1 MPLSHPTARPSR
13 LTGLVATALLAL
25 LLASSPTTLS
35 AAAAA
40 AERSEAAAAADVAFD
55 VSPPLTGGAGSWQ
68 WPVVGDHRIVRPF
81 VAPATKYS
89 AGHRGIDI
97 EALPSGEV
105 VSPAYGI
112 VHFAGVVVDRPVV
125 SIRHPDGVI
134 SSFEP
139 VLSALAEG
147 TAVAR
152 GSPIGIA
159 GAGHCEVSCI
169 HVGVRVYGE
178 YVSPLVYLGSVPR
191 AVLLPTRR

>member
-1 MPLSHPTARPSR
+1 MPLSHPPAGPSR
-13 LTGLVATALLAL
+13 LMGPVAIALLAL
-25 LLASSPTTLS
+25 LLASSPTTLLVS
-35 AAAAA
+35 AAA
-40 AERSEAAAAADVAFD
+40 AERSGAGAAADVALD
-55 VSPPLTGGAGSWQ
+55 VAPPLPSGAGSWQ

-147 TAVAR
+147 TTVAR

-159 GAGHCEVSCI
+159 GAGHCEVSCL

>member
-13 LTGLVATALLAL
+13 LMGLVATTLLAV
-25 LLASSPTTLS
+25 LLASSPTTLLAS
-35 AAAAA
+35 AAA
-40 AERSEAAAAADVAFD
+40 AERSRAGAAADIALDVA
-55 VSPPLTGGAGSWQ
+55 PPLPSGAGSWQ

-105 VSPAYGI
+105 VSPAHGI

-147 TAVAR
+147 TTVAR

-159 GAGHCEVSCI
+159 GAGHCEVSCL

-178 YVSPLVYLGSVPR
+178 YVSPLVYFGSVPR

>member
-13 LTGLVATALLAL
+13 LTGLVATTLLAL
-25 LLASSPTTLS
+25 LLASSPTTPS
-35 AAAAA
+35 AAA
-40 AERSEAAAAADVAFD
+40 AERSGAGAGAAADVAFD
-55 VSPPLTGGAGSWQ
+55 VSPPLPSGAGSWQ

-105 VSPAYGI
+105 VSPAHGI

-178 YVSPLVYLGSVPR
+178 YVSPLVYFGSVPR
-191 AVLLPTRR
+191 AVLHPTRR